1 MVGVAVPVPGHDMTS
16 CLSGCT
22 QFSSMP
28 PIPITDIAFRAA
40 QIRAGQALPKSP
52 SRVPPAV
59 ARESKSYRGPTK
71 SHSIGINTRASTEPL
86 LHPHVTGITG
96 APEISAGEGSAV
108 TNEEPG
114 PRQRKDITGYIFSL
128 KPSAATES
136 NPIDAVPVF
145 PPGIDHQD
153 IDHAARIFFS
163 KVPSSR
169 IGRLFHYGGLAASLG
184 YGAAS
189 EIIRRSTTTS
199 DDRQQ
204 GSLMLTEANINRLVS
219 KLSQMRGA
227 ALKLGQFMSIQPLEF
242 ARQLPGSSA
251 LLIVV
256 RT

>member
-28 PIPITDIAFRAA
+28 SIPITDIAFRAA

-145 PPGIDHQD
+145 PPG
-153 IDHAARIFFS
+153 
-163 KVPSSR
+163 VPSSR

-204 GSLMLTEANINRLVS
+204 GSLMLTEANINRLS
-219 KLSQMRGA
+219 R
-227 ALKLGQFMSIQPLEF
+227 
-242 ARQLPGSSA
+242 R
-251 LLIVV
+251 
-256 RT
+256 